1 MSSALLSS
9 LPRFDKDDQH
19 PAEQLKRML
28 GQMQAAAA
36 RPAAA
41 PPVEDIAEAE
51 ETAAPELDLAPSLAE
66 VEGLIGELSSAL
78 TRIEAESRNQAMQV
92 TQSLAARL
100 FPELSRKFLA
110 EEIGQHLTRLVP
122 ASAPAVEIRARP
134 QMLEKLEPI
143 IAGHPDMS
151 GRYTLVP
158 AGVSDGPRV
167 LVSWKTGGVTF
178 DFEGLLAACLA
189 HLDPAQ
195 TLIEE

>member
-1 MSSALLSS
+1 MSNALLSS

-19 PAEQLKRML
+19 PAEQLRRML
-28 GQMQAAAA
+28 GQMKAAAA
-36 RPAAA
+36 RPTVPAPVEEIVEEDVA
-41 PPVEDIAEAE
+41 PPEV
-51 ETAAPELDLAPSLAE
+51 DLGPSLAE
-66 VEGLIGELSSAL
+66 VDGLIGQLSSAL
-78 TRIEAESRNQAMQV
+78 TQIESESRDQAMQV

-110 EEIGQHLTRLVP
+110 EEISQHLTRLVP
-122 ASAPAVEIRARP
+122 ASTPAVEIRARP
-134 QMLEKLEPI
+134 HMLEKLEPI
-143 IAGHPDMS
+143 IARHPGMA

-158 AGVSDGPRV
+158 ASVSDDPRV
-167 LVSWKTGGVTF
+167 QVSWKTGGVTF